1 MGGGILQVFM
11 VTRKHLD
18 IVNHGLCLN
27 LLVIIL
33 SYRGLLLVIL
43 MNWWVC
49 LNRKE
54 ELLNLQVKWQD
65 LRK

>member
-1 MGGGILQVFM
+1 MGGGTLQVFM

-18 IVNHGLCLN
+18 AVNHDLCLN

-33 SYRGLLLVIL
+33 CYRGLLLVIL

-49 LNRKE
+49 LKRKE
-54 ELLNLQVKWQD
+54 ELLDLQVKWQD